1 MFVAAIGIICI
12 VGLLTELHMEKRRK
26 KALDNQ
32 LAEKDRELEAK
43 LAEEKEFLH
52 RDRQKMGTY
61 MENISHQLKTPIA
74 GTLLNLEVLL
84 VTEEDEKR
92 YQKLEDCVKK
102 VQWMS
107 DMTIVLLR
115 LAQIDSGKIWMKR
128 KKEKQDAIS
137 EFLYEEGAIPD
148 FSDLESGQERF
159 DDSNDENQLTERQ
172 DNKAEDNVEK
182 QSKNQIIEKSKSAGD
197 SRDQQEDEFNRQFI
211 KEIQRS
217 IRRAFIKMGLVVG
230 AAVLAVVLCAVF
242 ILPKAVSKFYY
253 DPNEVAGKYE
263 EMITTRMELD
273 LSVYSE
279 LFLPGNHR
287 DQVNAVPRGY
297 GEYDIVIPQTTNWT
311 GRSTSVSGRL
321 VRGKLT
327 LYDNNILSRPIM
339 QFYLPGDEDAWA
351 AWEVDENGKE
361 TKMDTEA
368 RKQESIQYSK
378 EEIAGYNDNDWYL
391 AYVSINDIMD
401 YKDFI
406 EWFQKLSDQKE
417 LEWGA
422 LWCAVHTEDEDG
434 YLVEPDIGF
443 CPLPSGM
450 SISWDREKYPYLSL
464 LDNSDLIHVAE
475 ANDEETM
482 QTHFISMLSYIRD
495 HDEILSM
502 MGQTTDSPNRYQ
514 DMIDY
519 VKKNGLK
526 IHGFAVSAKK
536 KALLELY
543 QEAMV
548 SYIQTVP
555 QN

>member
-1 MFVAAIGIICI
+1 M
-12 VGLLTELHMEKRRK
+12 TY
-26 KALDNQ
+26 
-32 LAEKDRELEAK
+32 RELLK
-43 LAEEKEFLH
+43 LYK
-52 RDRQKMGTY
+52 QG
-61 MENISHQLKTPIA
+61 
-74 GTLLNLEVLL
+74 
-84 VTEEDEKR
+84 
-92 YQKLEDCVKK
+92 KLEDSTKK
-102 VQWMS
+102 
-107 DMTIVLLR
+107 
-115 LAQIDSGKIWMKR
+115 QIEAEI
-128 KKEKQDAIS
+128 EKQDAIS
-137 EFLYEEGAIPD
+137 EFLYEEGEIPD
-148 FSDLESGQERF
+148 FSDLERENTRELENEKCLTGQQ
-159 DDSNDENQLTERQ
+159 NDQ
-172 DNKAEDNVEK
+172 EDRSES
-182 QSKNQIIEKSKSAGD
+182 QIEKRNKLIRGPEND
-197 SRDQQEDEFNRQFI
+197 QEDAFNRQFI

-217 IRRAFIKMGLVVG
+217 IRRAFIKMGLAVGVV
-230 AAVLAVVLCAVF
+230 VLAVVLSAVF

-253 DPNEVAGKYE
+253 NPNEVVGQYE
-263 EMITTRMELD
+263 EIITTRMDLD

-297 GEYDIVIPQTTNWT
+297 GEYDIVIPQTTSWT

-401 YKDFI
+401 YKEFI
-406 EWFQKLSDQKE
+406 EWFQKLSEQKE

-422 LWCAVHTEDEDG
+422 PWCAVHTEDEDG

-464 LDNSDLIHVAE
+464 LDNSDLSHVAE

-482 QTHFISMLSYIRD
+482 QTHFISMLSYIQD

-543 QEAMV
+543 REDVV